1 VTEDRVEAAIL
12 EGKLY
17 PATGTGR
24 PLPRPRLDSLSD
36 VLDGGY
42 PVVLVVAPAGYGKST
57 LMARW
62 HVQLLEGDVPCA
74 WLSLDP
80 DDDDKVRFM
89 RHLVAALH
97 KADPRIGQAVG
108 ANLSADFPSGPK
120 TLLEA
125 LAYDLARLEQRVVL
139 FLDDLHF
146 VQSPEVLEILDWLV
160 NYAPRTLQQIIGSR
174 EKPGLRLS
182 GLRVRRQLFELDARQ
197 LRFDPEEAAHFY
209 RDRLGQDLSK
219 GDLQRL
225 LTKTEGWPA
234 ALELIALALSG
245 LTDRREFIVHFAGND
260 SSLVEYLGEV
270 LLSRL
275 DERTRTFVFRISMF
289 DRISASLAQ
298 ALGEADCEERLQGLL
313 LRNLF
318 LIPLDRSGSW
328 VRFHHLVGEY
338 LRERYRRT
346 QPAQARECLQLG
358 GRWLHANGYVEEA
371 VNCMIR
377 AQDWEHAT
385 RWVAE
390 SVEELVFRRGYHQTI
405 LRWMNALPEAEIDR
419 YPVIRTQYA
428 FALAFYPRHREYEA
442 QIHRL
447 QQLVQSQEAQPHCDA
462 QVISEVRCAVELLTA
477 MSAGLR
483 DEGQRGGELA
493 AAWLAHWP
501 DESLRRKGVMGN
513 VLAFGHNAAG
523 QISRGLEVIAKTRR
537 WLEQSEGYY
546 ALAWTGYLEGVL
558 RLKRG
563 DYLEARFACS
573 SALEIVERELLG
585 HPGQGCML
593 HALLGGIAYELDEI
607 ALAVEHIERAMGNI
621 SECSHADAVIVAY
634 LTQARL
640 QRLRDDDSS
649 ALAIL
654 REGQDLGMRRRLPRV
669 TFSLAAEECAD
680 LARCGRYE
688 EARVV
693 AARFDFDALPTPGA
707 ASGLAFDKALRAA
720 SRYLLRQSPKHVVE
734 ALDGAIESSQQRG
747 LAHRSVELLLVRALA
762 RKQGG
767 EVARALTDLHHA
779 LTLAAPRQYVRVFLD
794 EGPELG
800 SLVDAL
806 DLARLGSSPAVPL
819 ARRLQQARG
828 KPGNQEQATGS
839 GLGEQLT
846 RREVSILKRLESG
859 LSNKEIAEAIFV
871 SEGTL
876 KWHLHNVYSKLN
888 VKNRSG
894 AMARARTLGIV

>member
-1 VTEDRVEAAIL
+1 VKQDRDEAAIL

-17 PATGTGR
+17 PATGTRR

-57 LMARW
+57 LMAQW
-62 HVQLLEGDVPCA
+62 HTLLLERDVPCA

-80 DDDDKVRFM
+80 DDDDAVRFM

-97 KADPRIGQAVG
+97 KADSRIGQAVG
-108 ANLSADFPSGPK
+108 VNLSADFPGGPK
-120 TLLEA
+120 TLLQA
-125 LAYDLARLEQRVVL
+125 LAYDLAKLEQRVVL

-160 NYAPRTLQQIIGSR
+160 NYAPRTLQQVIGSR
-174 EKPGLRLS
+174 EKPRLQLS

-197 LRFDPEEAAHFY
+197 LRFDPEEAAQFY
-209 RDRLGQDLSK
+209 RKRLGQDLPK
-219 GDLQRL
+219 RDLERL

-234 ALELIALALSG
+234 ALELVALALSG
-245 LTDRREFIVHFAGND
+245 LTDRGEFIGQFTGND
-260 SSLVEYLGEV
+260 SSLVEYLGEA

-289 DRISASLAQ
+289 DRISGPLAQ
-298 ALGEADCEERLQGLL
+298 ALGEADAEERLQELL
-313 LRNLF
+313 SRNLF
-318 LIPLDRSGSW
+318 LVPLDRSGSW
-328 VRFHHLVGEY
+328 VRFHHLVGEFF
-338 LRERYRRT
+338 RERYVRT
-346 QPAQARECLQLG
+346 EPAQARECLQHG
-358 GRWLHANGYVEEA
+358 GRWLHANGYIEEA

-405 LRWMNALPEAEIDR
+405 LRWMNALPDAEIDR

-447 QQLVQSQEAQPHCDA
+447 QQLVQSQGAQPHCDA
-462 QVISEVRCAVELLTA
+462 GVISEVRCAVELLTA

-483 DEGQRGGELA
+483 DEGKRCGELA
-493 AAWLAHWP
+493 AAWLADWP

-513 VLAFGHNAAG
+513 VLAVGHNATG
-523 QISRGLEVIAKTRR
+523 QIGRGLEVIAETRR

-546 ALAWTGYLEGVL
+546 ALTWTGYLEGVL

-563 DYLEARFACS
+563 DYLEARLACGI
-573 SALEIVERELLG
+573 ALELVEHELLG
-585 HPGQGCML
+585 HPGQACML
-593 HALLGGIAYELDEI
+593 HALLGGIAYEFDEI
-607 ALAVEHIERAMGNI
+607 ASAIEHIERAMGSI
-621 SECSHADAVIVAY
+621 SEASHADAVIVAY

-640 QRLRDDDSS
+640 QRLRGDDSS

-654 REGQDLGMRRRLPRV
+654 REGQDLGQRRRLPRV
-669 TFSLAAEECAD
+669 TLSLAAEECAD
-680 LARCGRYE
+680 LARGGRYD

-693 AARFDFDALPTPGA
+693 AARFDFNELPTPGGT
-707 ASGLAFDKALRAA
+707 SGLASDKALRAA
-720 SRYLLRQSPKHVVE
+720 SRYLLRQSSKHVVE
-734 ALDGAIESSQQRG
+734 ALNGAIEFSQQRG
-747 LAHRSVELLLVRALA
+747 LAHRSVELLLIRALA
-762 RKQGG
+762 HKQGG
-767 EVARALTDLHHA
+767 EVASALTDLHHA
-779 LTLAAPRQYVRVFLD
+779 LTLAAPRQYLRVFLD

-806 DLARLGSSPAVPL
+806 DLERLGSSPATPL
-819 ARRLQQARG
+819 ARWLQQARG
-828 KPGNQEQATGS
+828 KPGNQGRSTGS
-839 GLGEQLT
+839 GLSEQLT

-876 KWHLHNVYSKLN
+876 KWHLHNVYSKLD